1 MPIGIIPLVDYAFKM
16 LLGNQHHPRV
26 TIHFLNAVLGG
37 KHRISQIEFINPIQQ
52 KRNADDKVC
61 ILDIL
66 AIDEYGRRLN
76 IEVQM
81 SMPAGMAQ
89 RLFYYVSRTWV
100 DQLHEGQGY
109 LELQPSICICVMAGQ
124 LFASPP
130 VLHLDFRMR
139 DSQHSVT
146 LTEDVQIHVL
156 QLNHL
161 QVTEETVYHA
171 SPVERWAWFLRHAE
185 GLTSDQVARLFPD
198 EEFSEA
204 AEVLEMIAQTP
215 QHLVEYNAR
224 LKAQRDEEARILYAQ
239 QQGKAEGL
247 AEGLAEGIDIGRRQ
261 GIDIGVEKGVLIGQI
276 ALLQKF
282 LRQPVWPEQQFQQYG
297 VDKLRDMATDL
308 QQKFDAQ
315 HS

>member
-1 MPIGIIPLVDYAFKM
+1 
-16 LLGNQHHPRV
+16 
-26 TIHFLNAVLGG
+26 
-37 KHRISQIEFINPIQQ
+37 
-52 KRNADDKVC
+52 
-61 ILDIL
+61 
-66 AIDEYGRRLN
+66 
-76 IEVQM
+76 
-81 SMPAGMAQ
+81 MPAGMAQ
-89 RLFYYVSRTWV
+89 RLFYYVSRPWV

-109 LELQPSICICVMAGQ
+109 LELRPTICICVMAGQ

-139 DSQHSVT
+139 DSQHSAT
-146 LTEDVQIHVL
+146 LTDDAQIHVL

-171 SPVERWAWFLRHAE
+171 APVERWAWFLRHAE
-185 GLTSDQVARLFPD
+185 DLTSDQVARLFPD
-198 EEFSEA
+198 EEFAEA

-239 QQGKAEGL
+239 QQGKTEGI
-247 AEGLAEGIDIGRRQ
+247 AEGIDIGRRQ

-276 ALLQKF
+276 ALLQRF

-297 VDKLRDMATDL
+297 VDQLRDMVTEL
-308 QQKFDAQ
+308 QQRFDAQ

>member
-1 MPIGIIPLVDYAFKM
+1 VAIGIDPLIDYAFKM
-16 LLGNQHHPRV
+16 LFGSDDHKSL
-26 TIHFLNAVLGG
+26 TIHFLNSVLVGQPPVTE
-37 KHRISQIEFINPIQQ
+37 ITFQNPI
-52 KRNADDKVC
+52 RYRHTADGKVC
-61 ILDIL
+61 ILDVL
-66 AIDEYGRRLN
+66 AIDALGRQLN
-76 IEVQM
+76 IEVQI
-81 SMPAGMAQ
+81 SLPAGMAK
-89 RLFYYVSRTWV
+89 RMVYYSAQTYVR
-100 DQLHEGQGY
+100 QLLEGQSY
-109 LELQPSICICVMAGQ
+109 NSLQPAICICVLAGALYSQ
-124 LFASPP
+124 PAE
-130 VLHLDFRMR
+130 LHLDFRLR
-139 DSQHSVT
+139 EKSHPLT
-146 LTEDVQIHVL
+146 LTDDLQIHFL

-282 LRQPVWPEQQFQQYG
+282 LRQPVWPEQQFQHYG
-297 VDKLRDMATDL
+297 VDQLRDMATDL